1 MKRAKPE
8 WEDFLMPVSW
18 FSRWRNSSTVEEPSK
33 PTTCRER
40 GPPERGP
47 RGLVRGSEA
56 GRWKGMAERSEGD
69 DRGQRKPG
77 FHMQRVSA

>member
-1 MKRAKPE
+1 
-8 WEDFLMPVSW
+8 MPVSW

-47 RGLVRGSEA
+47 RGLVEGSEA
-56 GRWKGMAERSEGD
+56 GRWKGMAERREGD
-69 DRGQRKPG
+69 DRGQRKLVSTCRG
-77 FHMQRVSA
+77 RVLKAGARPP